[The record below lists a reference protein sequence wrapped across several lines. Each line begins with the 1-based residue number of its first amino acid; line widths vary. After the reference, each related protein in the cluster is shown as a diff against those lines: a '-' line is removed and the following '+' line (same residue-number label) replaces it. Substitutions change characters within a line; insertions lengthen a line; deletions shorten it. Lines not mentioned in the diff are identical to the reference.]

1 MLRAWI
7 WPLFRDQNGP
17 NGAFWVPSKANI
29 RVPPGRFRQSQK
41 LDSQKLISE
50 PPHST
55 GASPSFEVYR
65 LPWAYTFDH
74 KMWEGRIKLRKP
86 GWSAGANDSWSVSE
100 SWQDNWAGSRYP

>member
-1 MLRAWI
+1 MLHAWI

-17 NGAFWVPSKANI
+17 NGAFWVPSKAKI
-29 RVPPGRFRQSQK
+29 RVPPGLFRQSQK
-41 LDSQKLISE
+41 YISE
-50 PPHST
+50 PPHGT

-86 GWSAGANDSWSVSE
+86 GWSAGANDSWSASE
-100 SWQDNWAGSRYP
+100 WRQYNWDGSRSA